1 MFAFSSPSVSF
12 SSFLSLSKLSIQCFI
27 SSSLVS
33 CLLILPISIG
43 VTHFYKVQFSLCL
56 CSFCTDSKFY
66 YASLTSS
73 ILPHVCKGGSLPSS
87 YLMNYGWN
95 GFLQIARR
103 NVLTTKPHVCR
114 CTHVQD
120 DFKLIIND
128 RKRKTATHNSREVST
143 SKKLRH
149 DHLGVH
155 NSHLMSKESPRSSN
169 EGRQRSLMN
178 HNLNRIMN
186 IDLIQ
191 KQLSQLE
198 QRQQADREELLLIVR
213 S

>member
-1 MFAFSSPSVSF
+1 MFYQQQPSELPSN
-12 SSFLSLSKLSIQCFI
+12 SANINWSHSLLQSAIL
-27 SSSLVS
+27 LV
-33 CLLILPISIG
+33 LM
-43 VTHFYKVQFSLCL
+43 LCL
-56 CSFCTDSKFY
+56 HGLQFY

-191 KQLSQLE
+191 KQLSELE